1 MKTFYKTLLVFV
13 VSTLG
18 VDMASFGFELSA
30 TVPVNQT
37 SETAAKAKINATNL
51 ARRQILYNVLSPYAQ
66 KEELNGLIHN
76 SSSEDLMNLIAS
88 SSVSNEQI
96 SSDSYSANITM
107 NIDNEAAKKWLDSNG
122 IQNWVPL
129 SNSYEKFTAFIVVPN
144 GISDWAELKRITRS
158 DNIEIETQVITGN
171 QIVVKMPLNYRSKFT
186 AALRGAGWRSTDNGG
201 ILQVW
206 K

>member
-1 MKTFYKTLLVFV
+1 MLLKKLCSFVFV
-13 VSTLG
+13 ALCVG
-18 VDMASFGFELSA
+18 QVAFGFELSA

-76 SSSEDLMNLIAS
+76 SSSEELMNLISS

-107 NIDNEAAKKWLDSNG
+107 TIDNEAAKKWLDSKG
-122 IQNWVPL
+122 V
-129 SNSYEKFTAFIVVPN
+129 
-144 GISDWAELKRITRS
+144 
-158 DNIEIETQVITGN
+158 
-171 QIVVKMPLNYRSKFT
+171 
-186 AALRGAGWRSTDNGG
+186 
-201 ILQVW
+201 
-206 K
+206 